1 MPDTFFANGIHVSF
15 DPIAQ
20 ERLDA
25 TATMVGSCIGYEPGG
40 WTAKACDD
48 EELAEDLKAHD
59 LWRVCAD
66 ELGAEYLSEELSD
79 TEWQHWRDTL
89 ASRDQRRVRILIA
102 DPIDGSSE
110 WNRAGWRH
118 SPLTTAAMAIETT
131 LPDASDNVV
140 CAAAVGALWQERTWS
155 IWGDELSMTDWYE
168 PSVKE
173 TVRIAD
179 AKRRL
184 RTSETMAAAYF
195 PTARHARIVAP
206 LYDVVPYLH
215 NLGGIPFSL
224 RVVAG
229 QSRRS
234 YGASIE
240 PLPAAPWELVGLVL
254 AAIGGAAVAR
264 LDGAPIS
271 LNPFIRQTSIVAAN
285 HRVLTDLSTAIV
297 CRTDGVEVQH
307 VAPLR
312 QLDSSVPQR

>member
-15 DPIAQ
+15 DPLAQ

-25 TATMVGSCIGYEPGG
+25 TATAIGGCIGYEPGG
-40 WTAKACDD
+40 WTAKASDD
-48 EELAEDLKAHD
+48 EELSEDIEAHNF
-59 LWRVCAD
+59 WRDCAD
-66 ELGAEYLSEELSD
+66 ELGTEFLSEELSD
-79 TEWQHWRDTL
+79 AEWQHWRELLT
-89 ASRDQRRVRILIA
+89 SRDQRRVRILVA

-118 SPLTTAAMAIETT
+118 SPLTTAAMVVETT

-155 IWGDELSMTDWYE
+155 ISGDKLIVTSWAE
-168 PSVKE
+168 PNSTEV
-173 TVRIAD
+173 VRIAD
-179 AKRRL
+179 EKRRL
-184 RTSETMAAAYF
+184 TTAETMAAAYF
-195 PTARHARIVAP
+195 PMAQHARIVAP

-229 QSRRS
+229 RSRRS

-240 PLPAAPWELVGLVL
+240 PLPTAPWELVGLVM

-264 LDGAPIS
+264 MDGAPIS
-271 LNPFIRQTSIVAAN
+271 LNPFILQTSIVAVN
-285 HRVLTDLSTAIV
+285 HRVLTDLSMAIS
-297 CRTDGVEVQH
+297 CRNDGVDVQY

-312 QLDSSVPQR
+312 QLGS